1 MNDDIQLSYKFD
13 FVARSSINGIEKDF
27 FLYHD
32 EILSDLVKQQIII
45 AINEAIQKEL
55 DKKNGGR

>member
-1 MNDDIQLSYKFD
+1 MNDDIQISYKFD
-13 FVARSSINGIEKDF
+13 FVARSSVNGIEKDF

-32 EILSDLVKQQIII
+32 EILDDTVKNQIII

>member
-1 MNDDIQLSYKFD
+1 MNDDIQISYKFD

-32 EILSDLVKQQIII
+32 EILNDSVKQQIII

-55 DKKNGGR
+55 DKRNGGR

>member
-1 MNDDIQLSYKFD
+1 MNDDIQISYKFD
-13 FVARSSINGIEKDF
+13 FVARSSVNGIEKDF

-32 EILSDLVKQQIII
+32 EILDDLVKKQIIL
-45 AINEAIQKEL
+45 AINQSIQKEL

>member
-1 MNDDIQLSYKFD
+1 MNDDIQISYKFD
-13 FVARSSINGIEKDF
+13 FVARSSVNGIEKDF

-32 EILSDLVKQQIII
+32 EILDDLVKKQIIL

>member
-1 MNDDIQLSYKFD
+1 MSDDIQITYKFD
-13 FVARSSINGIEKDF
+13 FVARSSVNGIEKDF

-32 EILSDLVKQQIII
+32 EILDDTVKNEIII

-55 DKKNGGR
+55 DKKNGG

>member
-32 EILSDLVKQQIII
+32 EIVSDLVKQQIRI

>member
-1 MNDDIQLSYKFD
+1 MNDDIQISYKFD
-13 FVARSSINGIEKDF
+13 FVARSSVNGIEKDF

-32 EILSDLVKQQIII
+32 EILDDTVKNEIII
-45 AINEAIQKEL
+45 AINQAIQKEL

>member
-1 MNDDIQLSYKFD
+1 MNDDIQISYKFD
-13 FVARSSINGIEKDF
+13 FVARSSVNGIEKDF

-32 EILSDLVKQQIII
+32 EILDDTVKNQIII

-55 DKKNGGR
+55 DKRNGG

>member
-1 MNDDIQLSYKFD
+1 MNDDIQISYKFD

-55 DKKNGGR
+55 DKRNGGR

>member
-1 MNDDIQLSYKFD
+1 MNDDIQISYKFD
-13 FVARSSINGIEKDF
+13 FVARSSVNGIEKDF

-32 EILSDLVKQQIII
+32 EILDDTVKDQIII
-45 AINEAIQKEL
+45 AINQAIQKEL

>member
-1 MNDDIQLSYKFD
+1 MNDDIQISYKFD

-32 EILSDLVKQQIII
+32 EILDDSVKNQIII
-45 AINEAIQKEL
+45 AINQAIQKEL

>member
-13 FVARSSINGIEKDF
+13 FVARSSVNGIEKDF

-32 EILSDLVKQQIII
+32 EILDDTVKNQIIM

-55 DKKNGGR
+55 DKKNGG

>member
-1 MNDDIQLSYKFD
+1 MNDDIQISYKFD
-13 FVARSSINGIEKDF
+13 FVARSSVNGIEKDF

-32 EILSDLVKQQIII
+32 DILDDLLKKQIII

-55 DKKNGGR
+55 AKKNGGK

>member
-1 MNDDIQLSYKFD
+1 MNDDIQISYKFD
-13 FVARSSINGIEKDF
+13 FVARSSVNGIEKDF

-32 EILSDLVKQQIII
+32 EILDDLVKNQIII

>member
-1 MNDDIQLSYKFD
+1 MNDDIQISYKFD
-13 FVARSSINGIEKDF
+13 FVARSSVNGIEKDF

-32 EILSDLVKQQIII
+32 EILDDSVKNQIII
-45 AINEAIQKEL
+45 AINQAIQEEL

>member
-1 MNDDIQLSYKFD
+1 MNDDIQISYKFD
-13 FVARSSINGIEKDF
+13 FVARSSVNGIEKDF

-32 EILSDLVKQQIII
+32 EILDDTVKNQIII

-55 DKKNGGR
+55 DKRNGGR

>member
-1 MNDDIQLSYKFD
+1 MNDDIQISYKFD
-13 FVARSSINGIEKDF
+13 FVARSSVNGIEKDF

-32 EILSDLVKQQIII
+32 DILDDTVKNQIII

-55 DKKNGGR
+55 DKKNGGK

>member
-1 MNDDIQLSYKFD
+1 MDNDIQISYKFD
-13 FVARSSINGIEKDF
+13 FVARSSVNVIEKDF

-32 EILSDLVKQQIII
+32 DILDDLLKKQIII

-55 DKKNGGR
+55 AKKNGGK

>member
-1 MNDDIQLSYKFD
+1 MNDDIQISYKFD
-13 FVARSSINGIEKDF
+13 FVARSSVNGIEKDF

-32 EILSDLVKQQIII
+32 EILDDSVKNQIII
-45 AINEAIQKEL
+45 AINQAIQKEL

>member
-1 MNDDIQLSYKFD
+1 MNDDIQISYKFD
-13 FVARSSINGIEKDF
+13 FVARSSVNGIEKDF

-32 EILSDLVKQQIII
+32 EILDDTVKNQIIL
-45 AINEAIQKEL
+45 AINQAIQKEL

>member
-1 MNDDIQLSYKFD
+1 MNDDIQISYKFD
-13 FVARSSINGIEKDF
+13 FVARSSVNGIEKDF

-32 EILSDLVKQQIII
+32 EILDDLVKKQIIL
-45 AINEAIQKEL
+45 AINQAIKKEL

>member
-1 MNDDIQLSYKFD
+1 MNDDIQISYKFD
-13 FVARSSINGIEKDF
+13 FVARSSVNGIEKDF

-32 EILSDLVKQQIII
+32 EILDDTVKNQIII

-55 DKKNGGR
+55 DKKNGGK

>member
-1 MNDDIQLSYKFD
+1 MNDDIQISYKFD

-32 EILSDLVKQQIII
+32 EILDDTVKNQIII

>member
-1 MNDDIQLSYKFD
+1 MNDDIQISYKFD

-32 EILSDLVKQQIII
+32 EILDDTVKNQIII

-55 DKKNGGR
+55 DKRNGG

>member
-1 MNDDIQLSYKFD
+1 MNDDIQITYKFD
-13 FVARSSINGIEKDF
+13 FVARSSVNGIEKDF

-32 EILSDLVKQQIII
+32 EILDDSVKNQIII

-55 DKKNGGR
+55 DKRNGGR

>member
-1 MNDDIQLSYKFD
+1 MNNDIQISYKFD
-13 FVARSSINGIEKDF
+13 FVARSSVNGIEKDF

-32 EILSDLVKQQIII
+32 EILDDLVKKQIII

-55 DKKNGGR
+55 AKKNGGK

>member
-1 MNDDIQLSYKFD
+1 MNDDIQITYKFD
-13 FVARSSINGIEKDF
+13 FVARSSVNGIEKDF

-32 EILSDLVKQQIII
+32 EILDDSVKNQIII
-45 AINEAIQKEL
+45 AINQAIQKEL

>member
-1 MNDDIQLSYKFD
+1 MNDDIQISYKFD
-13 FVARSSINGIEKDF
+13 FVARSSVNGIEKDF

-32 EILSDLVKQQIII
+32 EILDDTVKKQIII

-55 DKKNGGR
+55 AKKNGGK

>member
-1 MNDDIQLSYKFD
+1 MNDDIQISYKFD
-13 FVARSSINGIEKDF
+13 FVARSSVNGIEKDF

-32 EILSDLVKQQIII
+32 EILDDTVKNQIIL

-55 DKKNGGR
+55 DKRNGG